1 MRGVPISCY
10 NNNITDFVF
19 VVFLELMV
27 ELRIQKK
34 WDDDL
39 EDEKSDT
46 YKHLSFLLEKEAR
59 ISYLYTLILAL
70 QCNYL

>member
-1 MRGVPISCY
+1 VTISCY

-19 VVFLELMV
+19 VVFLELTV

-39 EDEKSDT
+39 EDEKSET
-46 YKHLSFLLEKEAR
+46 YKQLSFLLEKEVR
-59 ISYLYTLILAL
+59 IYHLYILILAL
-70 QCNYL
+70 QSNYL

>member
-1 MRGVPISCY
+1 VTISCY

-19 VVFLELMV
+19 VVFLELTV

-39 EDEKSDT
+39 EDEKSET
-46 YKHLSFLLEKEAR
+46 YKKLSFLLEKEVR
-59 ISYLYTLILAL
+59 IYHLYIL
-70 QCNYL
+70 QSNYL